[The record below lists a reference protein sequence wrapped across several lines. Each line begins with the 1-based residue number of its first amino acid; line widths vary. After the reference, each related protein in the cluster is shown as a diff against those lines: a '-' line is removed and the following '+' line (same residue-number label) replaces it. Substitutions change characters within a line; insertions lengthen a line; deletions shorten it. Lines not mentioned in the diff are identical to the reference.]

1 MFIMKI
7 LFFTE
12 LPFMKEEFILK
23 FFTACDVELYDKNHT
38 SFCGMFSLKKLSKV
52 RVVHKMNFQDL
63 DLSGTPLS
71 ESKMKLLK
79 FQQFLGPSLIS

>member
-7 LFFTE
+7 LFFTV

-23 FFTACDVELYDKNHT
+23 FFTACDVELYDKNHN

-52 RVVHKMNFQDL
+52 VYKMNFQDL

-71 ESKMKLLK
+71 ESKMKFSQLSAL
-79 FQQFLGPSLIS
+79 S